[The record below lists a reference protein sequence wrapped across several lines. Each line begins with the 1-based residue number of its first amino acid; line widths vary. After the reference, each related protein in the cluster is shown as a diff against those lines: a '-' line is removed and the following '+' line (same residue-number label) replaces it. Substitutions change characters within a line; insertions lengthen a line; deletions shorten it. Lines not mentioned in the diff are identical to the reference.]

1 MNPRPFATPEVAFH
15 FLASTA
21 TAVPDEPGS
30 PREWR
35 DPAPV
40 LAEARYRA
48 RRDPVIGVLYLASI
62 AEMVA
67 NIIEEGDLW
76 IASAEGATATEAR
89 FRAIVN
95 ECGSA
100 ILADAAPETF
110 AGIAARVEEA
120 LWAVNAL
127 AEADTFWEDI

>member
-1 MNPRPFATPEVAFH
+1 MINPRPFATPEVALH

-35 DPAPV
+35 DPAIV
-40 LAEARYRA
+40 LAEARYRTS
-48 RRDPVIGVLYLASI
+48 RDPVLGVLYLASVC
-62 AEMVA
+62 EMLA

-76 IASAEGATATEAR
+76 FASAGTATAMEAR
-89 FRAIVN
+89 FRALVN

-100 ILADAAPETF
+100 ILADAAGLTF

-127 AEADTFWEDI
+127 AEADTFWEE

>member
-1 MNPRPFATPEVAFH
+1 VNPRPFATPEVALH
-15 FLASTA
+15 YLASTA

-35 DPAPV
+35 DPRPV

-48 RRDPVIGVLYLASI
+48 RRDPVMGALYLASI

-67 NIIEEGDLW
+67 NVIEEGDLW
-76 IASAEGATATEAR
+76 IASAEAATATEAR

-100 ILADAAPETF
+100 ILADVAPETF
-110 AGIAARVEEA
+110 AGIALRVEEA

>member
-48 RRDPVIGVLYLASI
+48 RRDPVLGVLYLASI
-62 AEMVA
+62 CEMVA
-67 NIIEEGDLW
+67 NIVEEGDLW
-76 IASAEGATATEAR
+76 IASARGATEVEAR
-89 FRAIVN
+89 FRANVN

-100 ILADAAPETF
+100 ILADAADLTF

-127 AEADTFWEDI
+127 AEDDTFWEDI

>member
-35 DPAPV
+35 DPAPI

-48 RRDPVIGVLYLASI
+48 SRDPVLGVLYLASV

-67 NIIEEGDLW
+67 NVIEEGDLW
-76 IASAEGATATEAR
+76 IASAGAATAMEAR

-100 ILADAAPETF
+100 ILADAAALTF

-127 AEADTFWEDI
+127 AEADTFWEE